1 MLPQSRLL
9 PFLAA
14 FLLSIACGRQTMQD
28 LMTIETYVE
37 AAPDSALVR
46 LAAMD
51 TSAFSAREDAWHR
64 YLTALGRYKAY
75 VDEYDDAPISRA
87 EAWFRAHGD
96 KTRLMKTLYLKGY
109 TEYNAKDYNDAVVSL
124 TEGLRLAEMQGD
136 DFYAGLCCRELGAV
150 FAATFSEKEALD
162 YSLKAL
168 DHFKSAERPVHIRYQ
183 ILKVGQC
190 YLSAGRRDEAGA
202 SFQSAI
208 EEGRRVKDTTL
219 IAQATREYANSLVGY
234 SDPDVPLKMYSYIN
248 DTLRFPLGSSSS
260 YAFWARAH
268 ALKGDIDKSASLFSI
283 AYSLVKTDRQK
294 YIVDYQRFLSAED
307 QSDSEG
313 ALDAV
318 RDVLIYA
325 TGKEYL
331 LLDESA
337 SESQTRYIQERERN
351 LVLENKLSRQRFY
364 LMVLASILVLLI
376 FTFIFIHV
384 LRLLNERRLRLQK
397 EKGELV
403 DRINTL
409 SASHSLNLKETAR
422 SGMRFFDT
430 LAQTYWQ
437 KQEHRIVPQ
446 LESILKGLVSD
457 EKVIDGLVK
466 TLNNTRGDIMVRLTQ
481 QIPTLKKTDII
492 LFCYL
497 ASQLGHNTIC
507 LILDKNPGAVNAQVY
522 RLRNKIAG
530 SDAPDKAEFLDV
542 IAN

>member
-64 YLTALGRYKAY
+64 YLTSLGRYKAY

-109 TEYNAKDYNDAVVSL
+109 IEYNAKDYNDAVISL

-162 YSLKAL
+162 YDLMSY
-168 DHFKSAERPVHIRYQ
+168 DYFKRGEHGVHARYQ
-183 ILKVGQC
+183 LLSVGQSYTRLGKIPEANKS
-190 YLSAGRRDEAGA
+190 YLETVQVAKEC
-202 SFQSAI
+202 
-208 EEGRRVKDTTL
+208 KDSVL
-219 IAQATREYANSLVGY
+219 
-234 SDPDVPLKMYSYIN
+234 
-248 DTLRFPLGSSSS
+248 
-260 YAFWARAH
+260 WARAARGY
-268 ALKGDIDKSASLFSI
+268 ALNLVGNGDPNVPIEMMTFVIDSLHYPIGSG
-283 AYSLVKTDRQK
+283 AYAYLGRAYALSGNDKAARHYLAVADANAVSKREK
-294 YIVDYQRFLSAED
+294 YVVDYQRYLSELALSEPQAALSAVEK
-307 QSDSEG
+307 
-313 ALDAV
+313 
-318 RDVLIYA
+318 VLEYA
-325 TGKEYL
+325 TGDEYREMDEIAAQSQIDYIQEQEYL
-331 LLDESA
+331 LE
-337 SESQTRYIQERERN
+337 
-351 LVLENKLSRQRFY
+351 LENTVARQRVI
-364 LMVLASILVLLI
+364 MIVAGSIFLVVFLI
-376 FTFIFIHV
+376 LGSLYVIHKI
-384 LRLLNERRLRLQK
+384 NERRTRLQQEK
-397 EKGELV
+397 EEL
-403 DRINTL
+403 INHIKHLTV
-409 SASHSLNLKETAR
+409 SHSSELKESAK
-422 SGMRFFDT
+422 SGMRFFNI

-437 KQEHRIVPQ
+437 GQNHKIVPVFERI
-446 LESILKGLVSD
+446 LEGLVSD
-457 EKVIDGLVK
+457 EDIINQLIITINK
-466 TLNNTRGDIMVRLTQ
+466 TRNNLMVRLAD
-481 QIPTLKKTDII
+481 QIPSLKETE
-492 LFCYL
+492 LMLYCYL

-530 SDAPDKAEFLDV
+530 SDAPDKAEFLDA
-542 IAN
+542 IAK